1 MDSTVR
7 NFWKMIY
14 DRKCA
19 VVVMVS
25 GLVEEGQEASVQ
37 YWPSHSG
44 VFQYGEYDVEL
55 MGEESMEGYVM
66 RELCVI
72 DGKVYL
78 LCWNLLLCDI
88 SLYVYLCHIS

>member
-25 GLVEEGQEASVQ
+25 GLVEGKKESSVR
-37 YWPSHSG
+37 YWPGSG
-44 VFQYGEYDVEL
+44 SYQYGEYDVEIL
-55 MGEESMEGYVM
+55 GEEPLEGFTIRDLSVVNVN
-66 RELCVI
+66 EVC
-72 DGKVYL
+72 
-78 LCWNLLLCDI
+78 
-88 SLYVYLCHIS
+88 S

>member
-25 GLVEEGQEASVQ
+25 GLVEKGQEASAQ
-37 YWPSHSG
+37 YWPSSG
-44 VFQYGEYDVEL
+44 TYQYGEYTVDL
-55 MGEESMEGYVM
+55 LGEEPLEGFTI
-66 RELCVI
+66 RDLSVI
-72 DGKVYL
+72 DNEVCGFAYL
-78 LCWNLLLCDI
+78 DAGNVIVD
-88 SLYVYLCHIS
+88 